1 MKRALVTGVTGQD
14 GAYLASLL
22 LQKGYQVTAA
32 YRRSSSPDFWRIREL
47 GIEDHPGLRLTELE
61 LVDLG
66 SCMRLIEK
74 TEPDEIYNLAA
85 QTHVGFSFHHP
96 MTTAHATGLGPLHFL
111 EAVRNI
117 DRGIRYYQAS
127 SAEMFGKVQ
136 AVPQNELTPFYPRSP
151 YGVSKLFAHW
161 MTVNYR
167 ESYGLFGCSG
177 ILFNHESPLRGF
189 EFVTRKITD
198 GVARIRLNNAGP
210 IELGNLCAKRDWGY
224 AREYVEGMWRMMQ
237 ADKPDTYVLATNR
250 TETVRDFA
258 TMAFAAAGMDVEWA
272 GRDEKERG
280 LCPKTGRELVRINP
294 DFYRAAEVDLLKG
307 DASKARK
314 LLGWKPETTLEQL
327 CAIMVSADLERVD
340 RELAFR
346 RAGTRSRRNL
356 ARINGYPPAQA
367 SSAAPE
373 AALLSPTQAPTL
385 APTR

>member
-1 MKRALVTGVTGQD
+1 MKRALITGVTGQD

-47 GIEDHPGLRLTELE
+47 GIMDHARLKLTELE

-85 QTHVGFSFHHP
+85 QTHVGFSFYHP
-96 MTTAHATGLGPLHFL
+96 ITTVHATGLGPLHFL
-111 EAVRNI
+111 EAIRNI
-117 DRGIRYYQAS
+117 DLGIRYYQAS

-136 AVPQNELTPFYPRSP
+136 AVPQNETTPFYPRSP
-151 YGVSKLFAHW
+151 YGVAKLFAHW

-177 ILFNHESPLRGF
+177 ILFNHESPLRGL

-198 GVARIRLNNAGP
+198 GVARIRVTGAGP
-210 IELGNLCAKRDWGY
+210 IELGNLGARRDWGY

-237 ADKPDTYVLATNR
+237 ADEPATYVLATSR

-258 TMAFAAAGMDVEWA
+258 TMAFAAAGLDIEWT
-272 GRDEKERG
+272 GRDENERG
-280 LCPKTGRELVRINP
+280 LCPKSGRELVRINP

-307 DASKARK
+307 DASRARDI
-314 LLGWKPETTLEQL
+314 LGWKAETTLEQL
-327 CAIMVSADLERVD
+327 CAIMVEADLERVE

-346 RAGTRSRRNL
+346 RAKPESRRSL
-356 ARINGYPPAQA
+356 AKANGHLPAHP
-367 SSAAPE
+367 SGPAPE
-373 AALLSPTQAPTL
+373 SAIASPAL